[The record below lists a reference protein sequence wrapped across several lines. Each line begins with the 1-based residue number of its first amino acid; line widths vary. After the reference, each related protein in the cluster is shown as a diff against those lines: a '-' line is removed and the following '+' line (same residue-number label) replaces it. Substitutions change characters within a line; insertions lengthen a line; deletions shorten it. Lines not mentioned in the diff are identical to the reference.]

1 MELYKIKN
9 NKRNNQQKKI
19 PYRMGKNISKLFIW
33 KGIHNQNL

>member
-19 PYRMGKNISKLFIW
+19 PYRMGKKYF
-33 KGIHNQNL
+33 KAIHLKRDS